1 MSIELVINYAIEIL
15 GTGAA
20 FFLAYRSFQKRR
32 IQLGAEPTLPQYFT
46 RKTSYWI
53 GIALYCTFM
62 ASVYFL
68 LTWSWLPLQPL
79 VTLIVENLST
89 GELANL
95 FKGLDGSTLVPLI
108 AAGLFLF
115 FISWESKFNPFLIL
129 RDSIHDAFAI
139 PTKAVEVYNAL
150 ITSRLSDVDDRLK
163 SQIANRLLVPSIDPG
178 DFEKSSA
185 TVEYKWAHNCLLF
198 EQIQNY
204 ANQPSFRRFFSE
216 PSLKWGTIC
225 ISYNAM
231 SEKVAVWKESEP
243 HYTKTVTLI
252 KELDHLTGLLC
263 RLLASL
269 VVFGSASENDI
280 WATVKQLGGNVHEA
294 RLKHTYKYI
303 LLFTAA
309 TAVGVIVG
317 REISVSL
324 HNTFIYP
331 DKPIAHFDDN
341 TLRWIAYAIPMYVLP
356 IALVFVSRTV
366 AFRRQREQANRY
378 YGFYMVMMIAG
389 FLVSTTVSALILE
402 LTYYDR
408 TYFNFPESFVQHM
421 RWGILP
427 ALICGFVAYRMDTPA
442 SESESLGRLI
452 TGAVLRFFA
461 WGFVAVVIMLYAT
474 DDMTI
479 EEPNLRFTIVGTSFF
494 VVGLLGAAARFKTAR
509 SDEQVETW
517 RDNPLRA
524 LGLAREEKKL

>member
-1 MSIELVINYAIEIL
+1 MSIDLLINYTIQLL
-15 GTGAA
+15 GTGTA
-20 FFLAYRSFQKRR
+20 FILAYRSFQKRR

-46 RKTSYWI
+46 RKSTYWI

-62 ASVYFL
+62 AAVYFL
-68 LTWSWLPLQPL
+68 LTWSWMPLEPL
-79 VTLIVENLST
+79 VTLTVNNIGS

-95 FKGLDGSTLVPLI
+95 LKSLDGTTIIPLI

-115 FISWESKFNPFLIL
+115 FISWESKFNPLLIL

-150 ITSRLSDVDDRLK
+150 ITSRLSAVDDRLK
-163 SQIANRLLVPSIDPG
+163 SQIANRLLAPSIDPG

-198 EQIQNY
+198 DQIQNY

-216 PSLKWGTIC
+216 PSLKWGAIC

-231 SEKVAVWKESEP
+231 SEKIAVWKDAEP
-243 HYTKTVTLI
+243 HYTKTLTLI

-280 WATVKQLGGNVHEA
+280 WATVRQLGGNVHEA
-294 RLKHTYKYI
+294 RLKHTYKYV

-309 TAVGVIVG
+309 TAIGIIVG
-317 REISVSL
+317 REVSIVL
-324 HNTFIYP
+324 HNAFVYP
-331 DKPIAHFDDN
+331 DKPLAHFDDN

-356 IALVFVSRTV
+356 IALVFVSRTR
-366 AFRRQREQANRY
+366 AFRRQQEQVNRY
-378 YGFYMVMMIAG
+378 YGFYMVMMMAG
-389 FLVSTTVSALILE
+389 FFVSTTVSALILE
-402 LTYYDR
+402 LTYYDKS
-408 TYFNFPESFVQHM
+408 YFNFPKSFIQHM

-427 ALICGFVAYRMDTPA
+427 ALMCGFVAYRMDTPA
-442 SESESLGRLI
+442 SESESLGKLV
-452 TGAVLRFFA
+452 TGAVLRFLG
-461 WGFVAVVIMLYAT
+461 WGSVAVIIMLYAT

-479 EEPNLRFTIVGTSFF
+479 EEPNLRFTIVGTAFF
-494 VVGLLGAAARFKTAR
+494 VVGFLGVAARFKTAR
-509 SDEQVETW
+509 PNE
-517 RDNPLRA
+517 
-524 LGLAREEKKL
+524 